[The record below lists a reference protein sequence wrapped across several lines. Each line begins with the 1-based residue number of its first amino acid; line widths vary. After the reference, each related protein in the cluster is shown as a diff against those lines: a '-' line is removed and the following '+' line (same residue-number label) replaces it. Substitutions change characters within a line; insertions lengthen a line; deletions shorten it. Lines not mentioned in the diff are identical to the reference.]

1 MRPEKAQ
8 ATQEITFITG
18 HPQKAEELSWHL
30 DHPVSHQKLDLPEVQ
45 SLDPCK
51 VITAKAQEAYRQLQ
65 RPVLVEDFSLRFS
78 ALGKLPGPL
87 VKWFLKELQPEGLCK
102 LLDGYSDRG
111 ATAQI
116 FCGLCDGNQVYVFDG
131 SIEGSIAASPRGE
144 DKFGVDSIFIP
155 EGWGKTW
162 GEMTREEQI
171 ASSVRRIAL
180 GKLQA
185 HLAEA

>member
-1 MRPEKAQ
+1 MRPEKAKV
-8 ATQEITFITG
+8 TQEITFITS

-30 DHPVSHQKLDLPEVQ
+30 DHPISHQKLDLPEVQ
-45 SLDPCK
+45 SLDPRE

-87 VKWFLKELQPEGLCK
+87 VKWFMQELQPKGLCE

-116 FCGLCDGNQVYVFDG
+116 FCGLYDGNQMRIFDG
-131 SIEGSIAASPRGE
+131 SREGSIAATPRGE
-144 DKFGVDSIFIP
+144 VRFGVDNIFIP
-155 EGWGKTW
+155 EGWDKTW
-162 GEMTREEQI
+162 GEMTKEEQI

-180 GKLQA
+180 RKLQA